1 MIYKIQDTTLE
12 GIANAIRAKSGTE
25 EEIQVEDFEYAI
37 LNIDTGENTT
47 LAAESAKRAK
57 ESADSANTSEL
68 AAAEHAGRA
77 AVSEANAKTSENEAK
92 AAAATAAADAVAEVQ
107 RLLDDEVEQ
116 AKTSANEAKEAAANA
131 AEEVRVLLNDEFVQA
146 ETAAN
151 NAKKSEANAAGH
163 ASAAE
168 ESAKSAENFVEAAE
182 EKAQAAA
189 ESAKVAQETIWDAT
203 GATSEAWAR
212 GTMRG
217 VEITSKEEH
226 EAYQDNSKYWCDQA
240 KLVVQDAS
248 SSVATANVYA
258 QAEVTA

>member
-37 LNIDTGENTT
+37 LNIETGENTVS
-47 LAAESAKRAK
+47 AAESAKRAK

-77 AVSEANAKTSENEAK
+77 AISETNAKTSEKEAK
-92 AAAATAAADAVAEVQ
+92 AAAATAAADAVDKVQ
-107 RLLDDEVEQ
+107 E
-116 AKTSANEAKEAAANA
+116 
-131 AEEVRVLLNDEFVQA
+131 LLNDEVTRA
-146 ETAAN
+146 EIAAN
-151 NAKKSEANAAGH
+151 NAQTSQKNAESS

-168 ESAKSAENFVEAAE
+168 ESAKSAENLVEAAE
-182 EKAQAAA
+182 EQAQAAA

-203 GATSEAWAR
+203 GATSEAWAK

-248 SSVATANVYA
+248 VSVATANVYA
-258 QAEVTA
+258 QAEVTV